1 MVMVKMS
8 DLVSADELHE
18 RDMRDPEYRREYE
31 RTRLANDVAIKVI
44 RYRADHSLSQ
54 SQLARMV
61 GMRQPHVARLESG
74 DHEPS
79 VATLA
84 RLADALGLDFS
95 IDIKRGRVGLRD
107 AVRDN
112 DDLAWQPP
120 ADPQAGA
127 ARA

>member
-8 DLVSADELHE
+8 EAVSADELHE
-18 RDMRDPEYRREYE
+18 RDLSDPEYRREYE
-31 RTRLANDVAIKVI
+31 RTQLANDVAIKVI
-44 RYRADHSLSQ
+44 RYRADHGLSQ

-84 RLADALGLDFS
+84 RLANALGLDFS
-95 IDIKRGRVGLRD
+95 LDIKRGKVGLRD
-107 AVRDN
+107 TIASEATEERR
-112 DDLAWQPP
+112 
-120 ADPQAGA
+120 
-127 ARA
+127 RA